1 MKLQLTTKRAKL
13 QAIIEIEIVLYVLFI
28 MTKVGFV
35 SYTFEVGKEFIELY
49 RFVEEQGGY
58 DVLRIKPKV
67 YIRFVLKNA

>member
-1 MKLQLTTKRAKL
+1 
-13 QAIIEIEIVLYVLFI
+13 

-35 SYTFEVGKEFIELY
+35 SYTFEVGNEFIELY

-58 DVLRIKPKV
+58 DVLRTKPKV